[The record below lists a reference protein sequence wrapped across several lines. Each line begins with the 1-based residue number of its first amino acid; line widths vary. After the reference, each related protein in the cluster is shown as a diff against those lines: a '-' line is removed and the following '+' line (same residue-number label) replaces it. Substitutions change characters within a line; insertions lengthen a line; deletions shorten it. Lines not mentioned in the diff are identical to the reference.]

1 MDIDLDR
8 VKDLISKRDEIDVE
22 LVKLFSGKGA
32 ARKPQQCSH
41 CNQEGHTARNCP
53 GKTSESQT

>member
-8 VKDLISKRDEIDVE
+8 VKELIAKREDIDVE
-22 LVKLFSGKGA
+22 LVKLFSGKA
-32 ARKPQQCSH
+32 ASRKPQQCSH

-53 GKTSESQT
+53 NKTTE